1 LLFPSQ
7 IQTPS
12 FLASSLAM
20 RSATEQILP
29 PPFTSVHH
37 TRVEGDVGHEPH
49 PAHKQAFPLV
59 RPDVCKRTE
68 NMLSSA

>member
-1 LLFPSQ
+1 
-7 IQTPS
+7 
-12 FLASSLAM
+12 M